1 MVSRRPAAPARLISL
16 FGALCAFLAAVEYL
30 FPKPLPFLRLG
41 LSNIPL
47 MLALFF
53 DARSFFTLLAVKI
66 VSAAL
71 LSGSLFSYIFL
82 LSAAGGLSSGLVMFA
97 LHRLLGERRIHFAGL
112 GVCGALVSNLA
123 QLALARYV
131 ILGTG
136 ALILAPPFI
145 AVGLVSGFFL
155 GVFCSAFS
163 AGSQWYAGIRSGH
176 FTADSAY
183 SGPDA
188 STGAASTKSSL
199 PASTEAASAAVKAEG
214 KSAAVFFCAGL
225 CAAAAVIVTQDIQIK
240 CIQFICI
247 LILFIISKNKNN
259 YLFSC
264 IFFVSIVVFNMF
276 IPYGRVLFEIGSFRL
291 TEGSLIDGLKKAL
304 TMQSLIFISPLSI
317 KKEIAFPGKTG
328 AVISGTF
335 LYLAY
340 LNKQSYKIERKNLIQ
355 SIDAILIDVS
365 TTDISKADV
374 WKK

>member
-1 MVSRRPAAPARLISL
+1 MVSGRPAAPVRLISL

-188 STGAASTKSSL
+188 SAGAASGLAAATESSL
-199 PASTEAASAAVKAEG
+199 PASTRTLAAEAAAGPA
-214 KSAAVFFCAGL
+214 AAVFFCAGL

-276 IPYGRVLFEIGSFRL
+276 IPYGRVLFEIGSFRV

-304 TMQSLIFISPLSI
+304 TMQSLIFISRLSI

-328 AVISGTF
+328 AIISGTF

-340 LNKQSYKIERKNLIQ
+340 LNKQSYKIERKNLIK
-355 SIDAILIDVS
+355 SIDAILIN
-365 TTDISKADV
+365 ISKADV